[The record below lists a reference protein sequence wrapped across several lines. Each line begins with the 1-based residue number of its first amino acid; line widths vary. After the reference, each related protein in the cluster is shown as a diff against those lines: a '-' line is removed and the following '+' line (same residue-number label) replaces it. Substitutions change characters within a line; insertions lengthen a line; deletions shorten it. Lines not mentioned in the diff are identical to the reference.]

1 MITKTKSLNVMSH
14 FKQFLVGKVSK
25 PGKPIGGWTKKCAIA
40 VTSCILFLGVAGARQ
55 AAADEVTK
63 WNETASQ
70 AAFDS
75 GLADTLFHTRVNAM
89 NHAAIHDALNAINRL
104 YRPYALDIPA
114 TAGASPEAAAAT
126 AAHTVLLDQFNRLI
140 AFGFPSQQAT
150 LDAAYAASLALIPDG
165 AAKTSGIAIGEAA
178 AAAILAL
185 RENDGWDTQTVLD
198 FDYPQGTAPGEY
210 RFTLP
215 FNFAFSPQWGTL
227 PPFTLDSAAQFRP
240 GAPYPTKSKRYT
252 EDFNEVKSLGGDGIT
267 TPSARTPDQ
276 TEIALFWVESSNL
289 QWNRIARTVSATA
302 GLTLWENAR
311 LFGLL
316 NFALADGYISS
327 FDTKYHYNYWRPITA
342 IREAATDGNSDTSA
356 DPTWTPL
363 VTTPPMP
370 DYDSAHSVEGGAAAQ
385 VLKRFFGTDTVSF
398 STCSTTLPAGSTC
411 NDPSPVFRSY
421 ATFSQ
426 AAEENGLSRIL
437 VGFHFRKAVTAG
449 IEHGCKIGDHAVNV
463 YLQPVQ
469 NLLCSQDGDNKH
481 GNKHG
486 NKHPGK

>member
-14 FKQFLVGKVSK
+14 FKQFLIGSKVSK
-25 PGKPIGGWTKKCAIA
+25 PSKPIGGWTKKCAIA
-40 VTSCILFLGVAGARQ
+40 VTSCILSLGVEGARQ

-75 GLADTLFHTRVNAM
+75 GLAGNPPFHSRVNAM
-89 NHAAIHDALNAINRL
+89 THAAIHDALNAINRL

-140 AFGFPSQQAT
+140 AFGFTSQQAT
-150 LDAAYAASLALIPDG
+150 LDAAYAASPALIPDG

-178 AAAILAL
+178 GAAILAL

-210 RFTLP
+210 RFTPP
-215 FNFAFSPQWGTL
+215 FNFVLLPQWGTL
-227 PPFTLDSAAQFRP
+227 PPFTLQNAAQFRP
-240 GAPYPTKSKRYT
+240 GAPYLIKSKAYT

-267 TPSARTPDQ
+267 TPSARTADQ
-276 TEIALFWVESSNL
+276 TEIALFWYESSPL

-316 NFALADGYISS
+316 NLALADGYIAT
-327 FDTKYHYNYWRPITA
+327 FDTKSHYNYWRPITA
-342 IREAATDGNSDTSA
+342 IREAATDGNPHTGA

-363 VTTPPMP
+363 LDTPPIP
-370 DYDSAHSVEGGAAAQ
+370 DYDSGHSVEGGAAAQ

-398 STCSTTLPAGSTC
+398 STCSTTLPAGCNC
-411 NDPSPVFRSY
+411 NDPSPVTRSY
-421 ATFSQ
+421 TSFSQ
-426 AAEENGLSRIL
+426 AADENGLSRIL
-437 VGFHFRKAVTAG
+437 VGIHFRKAVTAG
-449 IEHGCKIGDHAVNV
+449 IEHGRKIGDHAVNV

-469 NLLCSQDGDNKH
+469 NLLRSQHG

-486 NKHPGK
+486 NKHPDK